1 MLTFSKRAYTALNIR
16 IGRLGLSGLVACL
29 LAISLTGCST
39 DVPAPE
45 PATITFAHPAVDTEY
60 YEPLLQ
66 EFNESHAYI
75 TVESSPQPWNVMD
88 DLDAEDADVYVASV
102 FVLMQMW
109 AQGYI
114 LSVDPFI
121 EQGGSLET
129 SDFYPGT
136 IELLSSEGKTWAIPA
151 GVDLNVMYYNK
162 DLFDQH
168 SLPYPEPPWTW
179 DDCLN
184 YALAISDP
192 DAGIYGY
199 ATTLSYPDALLFIY
213 QYGGQIVDDLED
225 PDHTTFDDPLT
236 IEALEWYARL
246 FHEYEVA
253 PTLSQA
259 RKTFGGG
266 QYAIYDG
273 IRHGNIGL
281 WILALSE
288 RDGLTWQVEWFVNWG
303 IAPLPSGA
311 RPVTDA
317 WVEGYAISSETPHT
331 DACWEWILFLSDQMP
346 HRLMP
351 PRRSLAESKTY
362 EQLVGEDVAAA
373 ARASMKN
380 AVLISPNAW
389 AEFGPALEIFEEAI
403 GAIVEGNATPEEAMD
418 QAQQRAGAVNP

>member
-1 MLTFSKRAYTALNIR
+1 MSFSNMYAR
-16 IGRLGLSGLVACL
+16 IGRLGLGCAIICL
-29 LAISLTGCST
+29 LAVSLTGCGT
-39 DVPAPE
+39 DAPTPE

-66 EFNESHAYI
+66 EFNESHPYI
-75 TVESSPQPWNVMD
+75 TVESNPQPWDAMD

-102 FVLMQMW
+102 FALIQMW
-109 AQGYI
+109 TRGDI

-121 EQGGSLET
+121 EQGESLDT

-136 IELLSSEGKTWAIPA
+136 MELLSSEGKTWAIPA
-151 GVDLNVMYYNK
+151 GVDMNVMYYNK

-168 SLPYPEPPWTW
+168 SLPSPEPPWTW

-199 ATTLSYPDALLFIY
+199 ATTLSYPDALLFVY

-253 PTLSQA
+253 PTLTQA
-259 RKTFGGG
+259 RRTFGGG

-281 WILALSE
+281 WILSLSE
-288 RDGLTWQVEWFVNWG
+288 RDGLTWGVEWFVNWG
-303 IAPLPSGA
+303 MASLPSGA

-331 DACWEWILFLSDQMP
+331 DAGWEWILFLSDQMP
-346 HRLMP
+346 RRLMP

-373 ARASMKN
+373 ARASMEN
-380 AVLISPNAW
+380 AVLISPDAW
-389 AEFGPALEIFEEAI
+389 AEFGPAMEIFEKAV
-403 GAIVEGNATPEEAMD
+403 GAIVEGNTTPEEAMD
-418 QAQQRAGAVNP
+418 QAQQRAEALNP